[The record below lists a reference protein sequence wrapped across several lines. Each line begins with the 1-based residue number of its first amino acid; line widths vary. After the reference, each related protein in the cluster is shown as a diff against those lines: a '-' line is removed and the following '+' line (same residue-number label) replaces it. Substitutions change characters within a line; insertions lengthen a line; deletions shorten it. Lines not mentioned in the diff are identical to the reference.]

1 MCKHLNTV
9 LCRYYMETSLTIDV
23 GILQFIRKIRSMA
36 YSVFQE
42 LGRGYSESV
51 YQRALCVEL
60 QIARIEYDIE
70 IPIVIPYKGHTVG
83 QVRADIIV
91 RSSCPIILE
100 TKVNR
105 FFRHEERCQLT
116 RYMKLLGIDVG
127 ILINFGERVQ
137 TQIIV
142 GCDNDYY
149 VYTMK
154 NGIGTLI

>member
-1 MCKHLNTV
+1 
-9 LCRYYMETSLTIDV
+9 METSLTIDV

-36 YSVFQE
+36 YSVFKE

-70 IPIVIPYKGHTVG
+70 IPIVIPYKGHSVG

-91 RSSCPIILE
+91 RSACPIILE
-100 TKVNR
+100 TKINR
-105 FFRHEERCQLT
+105 FFRDEERCQLT
-116 RYMKLLGIDVG
+116 RYMKLLEIDVG

-142 GCDNDYY
+142 GCDKDYY
-149 VYTMK
+149 VYNIKT
-154 NGIGTLI
+154 GLGTLI